1 MQQVKLSRTT
11 LELRIRAAIGRSVYQ
26 EIQRMQIERVKELL
40 LHTELPI
47 KQIALRCGFNYV
59 QYMTR
64 AFRKLTGQTP
74 AKYRENAAM

>member
-1 MQQVKLSRTT
+1 
-11 LELRIRAAIGRSVYQ
+11 
-26 EIQRMQIERVKELL
+26 MQIERVKELL